1 MVSTAQFSVKS
12 TVEVAS
18 WTTSPFGA
26 FAQYCK
32 LCPAAQD
39 AMIAAYRLATYRL
52 AKPRAHHSIA
62 VPLCLC
68 APCALKLAA
77 QQRPPTKRG
86 TTCAAATNTYN
97 NLSSTAVPRYAD
109 NEARNRVPTK
119 QMATDRLTRA
129 TRVPFKSLAKRD
141 ARIGRAGRGGR
152 CRAWRKCDK
161 RVPPPSAPRQKAFRR
176 FGGWTNQPQP
186 CSQSRVHGR

>member
-1 MVSTAQFSVKS
+1 MVSTAQSSAKS
-12 TVEVAS
+12 TVEAAS
-18 WTTSPFGA
+18 WTTSPFGG
-26 FAQYCK
+26 FAQYCE

-39 AMIAAYRLATYRL
+39 AIIAAYRLATYRL

-68 APCALKLAA
+68 APCALKPAA
-77 QQRPPTKRG
+77 RQRPPTKRG
-86 TTCAAATNTYN
+86 TICAAAINTSN
-97 NLSSTAVPRYAD
+97 NLNNTAVPRYAG

-129 TRVPFKSLAKRD
+129 TKVLSKSLAKRD
-141 ARIGRAGRGGR
+141 VRSGRAGRGGR
-152 CRAWRKCDK
+152 CRAWRRCDK
-161 RVPPPSAPRQKAFRR
+161 RVPRPSAPRPKAFRR

-186 CSQSRVHGR
+186 SSQSRVRGP